1 MPDIAWLSTL
11 ALLVMVGA
19 FVCLYLGVSDPT
31 VLMLGALVLAVLGTK
46 ER

>member
-11 ALLVMVGA
+11 SLLVMIAG
-19 FVCLYLGVSDPT
+19 FVCLFLGVSDPT
-31 VLMLGALVLAVLGTK
+31 VIMLGSITLAVLGTK